1 MLQKYFS
8 CKRGLY
14 HYISMAEGNYRDYLR
29 GETVRAKKY
38 FYVLRPLLACRWI
51 LERGTPPPMLFSELA
66 EAMLDPAL
74 MPEVDRLLA
83 LKRGAPEVREIP
95 QIKELNRYLNE
106 GIARV
111 REKLSSFSREQAPD
125 WDELNEL
132 FLSELK
138 RDRR

>member
-1 MLQKYFS
+1 MTQLQDDFYEYMHE
-8 CKRGLY
+8 R
-14 HYISMAEGNYRDYLR
+14 YRDYLR

-66 EAMLDPAL
+66 EDMLDPTL
-74 MPEVDRLLA
+74 VPEVDRLLA

-95 QIKELNRYLNE
+95 QCKELNRYLDE
-106 GIARV
+106 GIAQV
-111 REKLSSFSREQAPD
+111 KEKLSAFSREQAPG
-125 WDELNEL
+125 WEELNEL